1 MSCIDGR
8 DDFFIKS
15 LLRLQVILFLYV
27 LQPFLLFIIV
37 VVSVQQ
43 RVMSDKRS
51 NKTWWSF
58 RSRGG
63 ELDVDKKTNMLIWDI
78 EVFKK
83 LDILISVPVRLL
95 LFKAAYG
102 SSHWQ
107 LVVRK
112 KKAGNI
118 RQIDHQ
124 FFWSFPALFFLPY
137 KSPFL
142 KEDDDWL

>member
-8 DDFFIKS
+8 DDFSIKS
-15 LLRLQVILFLYV
+15 HLRLQVILFLYV

-37 VVSVQQ
+37 VVTVQQ

-95 LFKAAYG
+95 LFKVAYG
-102 SSHWQ
+102 TDNRSKEESGKHQADRSSIF
-107 LVVRK
+107 L
-112 KKAGNI
+112 
-118 RQIDHQ
+118 
-124 FFWSFPALFFLPY
+124 FFFLALFFLPY
-137 KSPFL
+137 KLPFL